1 MAKAMK
7 TKQLTFYKANKVGL
21 LAQISAVLAAADVNV
36 TGLCAYQMNKRAFF
50 MMITDNNAKA
60 KRALKKIKTTAKEEP
75 VIIVEMPN
83 KVGEIEKVSAMMSEA
98 GIDIQYMYGTA
109 GSKRSTF
116 CVVKT
121 DKDAKA
127 IKVINK

>member
-1 MAKAMK
+1 MAKATK
-7 TKQLTFYKANKVGL
+7 AKQLTFYKANKVGL
-21 LAQISAVLAAADVNV
+21 LARISTVLAEANVNI
-36 TGLCAYQMNKRAFF
+36 TAFCAYQMNKRAFF

-75 VIIVEMPN
+75 VIVVEMPN
-83 KVGEIEKVSAMMSEA
+83 QVGEIEKVSAMLSEA